1 MDQILK
7 ILKELI
13 PYTSNVSSKLY
24 YFLLAAIFV
33 MVLHILFP
41 RRRIIKFIPGIV
53 LVLYALKLLIFNGE
67 SSIIRTNVNDL
78 ETAIICGS
86 VGLVSIIYASMIGI
100 MYGKN
105 KKRKRIKKSRRR
117 PIPNNKST
125 DEGEKLES
133 VPVEKN

>member
-41 RRRIIKFIPGIV
+41 RRRIIKFIPGII
-53 LVLYALKLLIFNGE
+53 LVLYALKLLILNGE

-105 KKRKRIKKSRRR
+105 KKRNKRGRGKK
-117 PIPNNKST
+117 PIPKNIKA

-133 VPVEKN
+133 VPVDKN

>member
-7 ILKELI
+7 VLKELI

-53 LVLYALKLLIFNGE
+53 LVLYALKLLILNGE

-100 MYGKN
+100 IYGKN
-105 KKRKRIKKSRRR
+105 KKRNKKGRGKK
-117 PIPNNKST
+117 PIPKNGKT

-133 VPVEKN
+133 VPVDKN

>member
-53 LVLYALKLLIFNGE
+53 LVLYALKLLILNGE

-105 KKRKRIKKSRRR
+105 KKRNKKARSKKS
-117 PIPNNKST
+117 IPKNTKA

-133 VPVEKN
+133 VPVDKN